1 MSDVFSQSKRSAIMR
16 NVRSR
21 DSSAELQVRRA
32 LHAAG
37 FRYGLHRGD
46 LPGRPDLVLRRYRL
60 VVQVQGCFW
69 HGHSCKRGARI
80 PRSNR
85 EYWVAKISRNVARD
99 ARSQRDLEA
108 QGWRCRI
115 IWECELS
122 PALDQL
128 LAELRMERASRRQ
141 DAEAPPLTPA
151 LREPDIL

>member
-1 MSDVFSQSKRSAIMR
+1 MSDVFTRSKRSAIMR
-16 NVRSR
+16 SVRAC
-21 DSSAELQVRRA
+21 DNSAELQVRRT

-37 FRYGLHRGD
+37 FRYGLHRAD

-69 HGHSCKRGARI
+69 HGHSCKRGARV
-80 PRSNR
+80 PRTNR

-122 PALDQL
+122 SALEQL
-128 LAELRMERASRRQ
+128 LAELRMERASRRPGAEGSPLATASPAS
-141 DAEAPPLTPA
+141 DA
-151 LREPDIL
+151 R